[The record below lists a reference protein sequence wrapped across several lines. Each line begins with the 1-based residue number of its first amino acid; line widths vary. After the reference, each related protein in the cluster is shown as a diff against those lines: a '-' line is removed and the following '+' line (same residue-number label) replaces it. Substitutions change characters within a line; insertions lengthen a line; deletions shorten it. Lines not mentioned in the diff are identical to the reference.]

1 MFSGMNQCAFVI
13 QPALITHAQHFGGIN
28 WAHFHFI
35 ISTVQYSMHWLLA
48 AITPW
53 HILIMDSLTWDIG
66 MRKTEISNI
75 FRYMPKEHLQ

>member
-35 ISTVQYSMHWLLA
+35 ISTVQYMQHALVVGGNNSMAYTDYGL
-48 AITPW
+48 IDMGYW
-53 HILIMDSLTWDIG
+53 H
-66 MRKTEISNI
+66 EEN
-75 FRYMPKEHLQ
+75 